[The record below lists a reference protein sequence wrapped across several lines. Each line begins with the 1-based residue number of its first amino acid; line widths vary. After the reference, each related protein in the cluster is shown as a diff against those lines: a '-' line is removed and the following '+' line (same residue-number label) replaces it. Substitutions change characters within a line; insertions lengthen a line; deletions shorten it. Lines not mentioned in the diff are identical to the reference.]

1 MFARVTLHPTSSWL
15 SCFSVSVAR
24 ITEERNAK
32 ALHGTD
38 GLALLLDGDP
48 VNHSGPK
55 DKIEARRFGERSEV
69 PVSREQRNPSV
80 DAALGNQRIAEAC
93 LAALR
98 KHFRSQLSRS
108 LPISRFDLDQR
119 HICQRFGNP
128 YWELR
133 VA

>member
-1 MFARVTLHPTSSWL
+1 MFARVTLHPNSSSL

-38 GLALLLDGDP
+38 VLALLLDGTGQYIQDP
-48 VNHSGPK
+48 RIRSRRAASAN
-55 DKIEARRFGERSEV
+55 ARKSRS
-69 PVSREQRNPSV
+69 RCEQRNPFV
-80 DAALGNQRIAEAC
+80 YAALGNQRVAEAC

-98 KHFRSQLSRS
+98 QYFRSQLSRS

-119 HICQRFGNP
+119 HI
-128 YWELR
+128 
-133 VA
+133 